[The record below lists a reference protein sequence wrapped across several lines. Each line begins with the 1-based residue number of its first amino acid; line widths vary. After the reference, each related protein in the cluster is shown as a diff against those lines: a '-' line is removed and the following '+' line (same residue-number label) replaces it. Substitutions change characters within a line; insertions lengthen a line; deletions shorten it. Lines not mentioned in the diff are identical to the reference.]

1 MHKLNK
7 QAERKPSR
15 SNASARL
22 RGSSR
27 CNTCSGRLPGSAM
40 PETQF
45 PIGNVPIGCEK
56 RGTDEGTCRK
66 CLQMPAKQQI
76 RVNKY

>member
-1 MHKLNK
+1 MHKIHK
-7 QAERKPSR
+7 QAEREPS
-15 SNASARL
+15 SSSASARL

-27 CNTCSGRLPGSAM
+27 RNTCSGRFPGSAI

-45 PIGNVPIGCEK
+45 PMGNVPIGCEK

-66 CLQMPAKQQI
+66 CLQMPAQPQI
-76 RVNKY
+76 SENKG